1 MINFLNNTKHLH
13 FVGIGG
19 IGMSGMAEFLYNHG
33 FKITGSDINISD
45 TTKHLSKYENI
56 KIYHL
61 HNKNNIG
68 ECDLLIYSS
77 AVDIDNNEIQEALK
91 RKIPIMKR
99 SELLG
104 ELIKIKDISIGVSGT
119 HGKTT
124 TSSMLGNIL
133 YEDKK
138 DPTLIIGGIVN
149 KFDSNNITGTGEM
162 IVVEAD
168 EYDKSFL
175 NMAPTYSIINNIDL
189 EHLDSYNDLNDLLNS
204 FVDFA
209 NSIPFY
215 GKVAINIDS
224 FNIKSIS
231 NKIKKSKVSFGI
243 KENADVSAKKISYK
257 NNCSTFI
264 VNFKNNTQKY
274 KINLSCPGE
283 HNIYNALAAITI
295 AKELKISDSS
305 IVNGL
310 NNYSGVKR
318 RFEIKHSNKLMI
330 IDDYAHHPIE
340 VEETIKAAKNG
351 WNKRII
357 SVFQPHLFSRTKNFY
372 KEFAKAL
379 SKSEIIIITDIYP
392 AREKP
397 IIGITSKIIVD
408 EINDS
413 KNTFY
418 VPNLNDIP
426 GKIFKIAKEDD
437 IIIIMGAGN
446 VNTII
451 NSISEKYTYEN

>member
-1 MINFLNNTKHLH
+1 MINFLTNRKHLH

-33 FKITGSDINISD
+33 FKISGSDLKKSD
-45 TTKHLSKYENI
+45 STEHLSKYKNI
-56 KIYHL
+56 DIHHQ

-77 AVDIDNNEIQEALK
+77 AVNIDNHEIQEALK

-99 SELLG
+99 AELLG

-149 KFDSNNITGTGEM
+149 KFNSNNITGTGEI

-175 NMAPTYSIINNIDL
+175 NMAPTYSIINNLDL
-189 EHLDSYNDLNDLLNS
+189 EHLDSYNDLDDLLNS

-243 KENADVSAKKISYK
+243 KENADVSAENISYK
-257 NNCSTFI
+257 NNCSKFI
-264 VNFKNNTQKY
+264 VNFKNNTKKY

-295 AKELKISDSS
+295 AKELKISDKS

-357 SVFQPHLFSRTKNFY
+357 SIFQPHLFSRTKNFY

-408 EINDS
+408 EIIDN

-418 VPNLNDIP
+418 IPNKNNIP
-426 GKIFKIAKEDD
+426 KKIFKIAKEDD
-437 IIIIMGAGN
+437 IILIMGAGN
-446 VNTII
+446 INTII
-451 NSISEKYTYEN
+451 NSISAEYKNEN